1 VLAGIRLP
9 TERVPALCLV
19 AGPGSLVGPISHLA
33 GIPVSG
39 GLPDDLFL
47 SIPACR
53 LAVCLRCLG
62 RRRRDR
68 PEAAC
73 LPGSRAAVG
82 LAGGFSA
89 VQKLLTTTTAATA
102 FRGAGDGNRT
112 RTVSLG
118 RVLIPPCFR
127 VLQRYWRPQLA
138 SGDPCRPGL
147 VARVWPGSLASR
159 GENRAPAE
167 VVWPRITATSRV
179 SHYRG
184 CETGTLSV

>member
-47 SIPACR
+47 SIPARR

-89 VQKLLTTTTAATA
+89 VQKLLTTTTKATA

-118 RVLIPPCFR
+118 TDS
-127 VLQRYWRPQLA
+127 LQGHSPRWLR
-138 SGDPCRPGL
+138 
-147 VARVWPGSLASR
+147 ARVMARVPFRTRMSVDLLERDSQIRLCCNAF
-159 GENRAPAE
+159 RA
-167 VVWPRITATSRV
+167 WS
-179 SHYRG
+179 G
-184 CETGTLSV
+184 

>member
-47 SIPACR
+47 SIPARR

-118 RVLIPPCFR
+118 TDSLQGHSPRWLRARVMARVPFRTRMSVDAFERYSRIRLCCNAFR
-127 VLQRYWRPQLA
+127 VW
-138 SGDPCRPGL
+138 SG
-147 VARVWPGSLASR
+147 
-159 GENRAPAE
+159 
-167 VVWPRITATSRV
+167 
-179 SHYRG
+179 
-184 CETGTLSV
+184 